1 MVVQRRDFIKLTVKC
16 SIVLGASDFMQGCD
30 KQFAR
35 APLDYEG
42 ILSGCD
48 DNSGNHYIAHLGAQ
62 GHLIAKEQVPQRVHG
77 SVAIKGQGK
86 ALFFARRPGTDLYQL
101 DLKTGKLDHTFSI
114 AKNRH
119 FYGHG
124 VINRDETLLYTTE
137 NNMDDLSGVIGV
149 YELGP
154 SFRKIAEIPSY
165 GIGPHQLAL
174 LSDQKTLVVANGGMA
189 THPSQNREILN
200 LETMAPTLTYIN
212 VDSGELIEAH
222 SPPHHKMSIRHL
234 DVADNDMVVLGV
246 QYQGDVTDTMPLVGS
261 HTLGDPVLRWFELP
275 ENVHLRIQQ
284 YTASVA
290 INSNGSVAMVSCPRG
305 NMITS
310 WDTASGTLLG
320 TFNNTDAAGLY
331 RTRSSWLSTNGQGDI
346 FLLTQVATTPA
357 SERLHRTALRWDN
370 HLTVI

>member
-1 MVVQRRDFIKLTVKC
+1 
-16 SIVLGASDFMQGCD
+16 
-30 KQFAR
+30 
-35 APLDYEG
+35 
-42 ILSGCD
+42 
-48 DNSGNHYIAHLGAQ
+48 
-62 GHLIAKEQVPQRVHG
+62 
-77 SVAIKGQGK
+77 
-86 ALFFARRPGTDLYQL
+86 
-101 DLKTGKLDHTFSI
+101 
-114 AKNRH
+114 
-119 FYGHG
+119 
-124 VINRDETLLYTTE
+124 
-137 NNMDDLSGVIGV
+137 
-149 YELGP
+149 
-154 SFRKIAEIPSY
+154 
-165 GIGPHQLAL
+165 
-174 LSDQKTLVVANGGMA
+174 
-189 THPSQNREILN
+189 
-200 LETMAPTLTYIN
+200 
-212 VDSGELIEAH
+212 LIEAH
-222 SPPHHKMSIRHL
+222 SPLHHKMSIRHL